1 MKTMKSLAAIIL
13 LCAVSVVS
21 YYAGRS
27 EYSKCYEDACH
38 MADLIRCYEDHLNAD
53 DSIIED
59 YGCFE
64 ELEGSFLYDDAVGN
78 PVDLKKYA
86 WCY

>member
-1 MKTMKSLAAIIL
+1 MKTIKIIAAVAL
-13 LCAVSVVS
+13 LCIVSAVSFTI
-21 YYAGRS
+21 GRNQYNS
-27 EYSKCYEDACH
+27 VYEDACH

-53 DSIIED
+53 DAIIED

-64 ELEGSFLYDDAVGN
+64 ELEGDFLYDDAIGN
-78 PVDLKKYA
+78 PVDLKKYY